1 MPPRCCSSAVRRYTG
16 YVILRIATI
25 TIDCA
30 DPASI
35 ARWWAEALDWRVTYE
50 ADDEWVIEPPEDD
63 EYAAPLLFIKVPEG
77 KTVKNRFHL
86 DLRPTDRDA
95 EVARLEAM
103 GARRVDIGQDPDAVT
118 WVVMADPDG
127 NEFCILRLLTP
138 EEIAEGKT

>member
-1 MPPRCCSSAVRRYTG
+1 MA
-16 YVILRIATI
+16 LRIAAV

-35 ARWWAEALDWRVTYE
+35 ARWWGDALDWRVTCE
-50 ADDEWVIEPPEDD
+50 ADDECVIEPPEGD
-63 EYAAPLLFIKVPEG
+63 EYAAPLLFIKVPDG

-86 DLRPTDRDA
+86 DLRPADHDA
-95 EVARLEAM
+95 EVARLERI
-103 GARRVDIGQDPDAVT
+103 GAKRVDIGQDPNAVI

-127 NEFCILRLLTP
+127 NEFCILRVLTP